1 MLHKILPPRAEY
13 NVDQLRWKILIV
25 FYFGSKLFRSEINDG
40 LVSYFLHSIMFFF
53 FIKYSRSRV

>member
-53 FIKYSRSRV
+53 FY